1 MFKTFHVYAGVGIQL
16 ILPKTQVLNK
26 ILASTVSHLFR
37 GLMVEMTGS
46 VAVKWFRDRGK
57 LASNI

>member
-26 ILASTVSHLFR
+26 ILASTVFPIYLE
-37 GLMVEMTGS
+37 G
-46 VAVKWFRDRGK
+46 
-57 LASNI
+57 